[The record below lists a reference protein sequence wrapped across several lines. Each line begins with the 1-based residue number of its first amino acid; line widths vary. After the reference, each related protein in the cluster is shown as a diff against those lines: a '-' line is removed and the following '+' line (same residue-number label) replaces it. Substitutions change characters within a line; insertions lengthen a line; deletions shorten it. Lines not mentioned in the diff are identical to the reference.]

1 MIMDTRLP
9 SLDEF
14 PKDRSTATPAHSP
27 SPRESIQN
35 TWTDAAQGYDWIAP
49 TGKTAK
55 LIETHHGEIFSTAL
69 DLSNASQRH
78 ARWDAAS
85 FFQKH
90 GADSS
95 AGIALMMLAE
105 SLARAPDEASRQ
117 ALLFDILPRAQW
129 DDAEGHGSFPIDAL
143 ASTASRIADW
153 DPSGHIGT
161 GAKNFAQSAAA
172 KIAMQS
178 ISIFANAFIAGKDAK
193 ALACLSK
200 KKLLRSFD
208 MLGEN
213 ASTELEADHYF
224 QRYMEAVQH
233 LPANSGNP
241 WDGHGISV
249 KLSALDPLFDFRH
262 TQRSLAKDRLLDLAR
277 ACEAKNLLLT
287 VDAEEAER
295 LDPMLGVVEHVL
307 SHLQSKSY
315 EGFGWAIQ
323 SNLRSCQYAIFHAL
337 SLARRDKRRLPIR
350 VVKGAYWDYET
361 REAISGGY
369 PNPAWPAKRFTDRAW
384 ICAANELFHEP
395 YVYPML
401 ATHNPHSCASA
412 IMLNQQIKGPF
423 EFQRLHGIGEALH
436 DQLISLGYS
445 SRVYSPIGPTQE
457 LLPYLARRMLEN
469 GANTSILRANEN
481 GEPGI
486 ALTNPFFSAPEK
498 IAPQWNDAYEPARAN
513 SPGMPLWMA
522 SNRQQALEAIRP
534 GSDVD
539 VGLAQRAMSPC
550 GEHVPLKA
558 TPKTPTASFENI
570 IAQAHERHLHGGV
583 ESQKSHDALNRCCK
597 ILERKKNAIIST
609 IVHETGKCFADAA
622 NEWREAYDFCAF
634 HARLALSTRNP
645 RKLPSIPGEEN
656 YAWRVPRGVALCIG
670 PWNFPFA
677 ILMGQVT
684 GALAAGCPVVLKGA
698 SASPQCS
705 LLVSACLH
713 EAGFKTDE
721 VQCVIAPASVMNVFI
736 EDARIATVAFT
747 GSTESAQRIAIS
759 LASRKGPLG
768 KFIAETGGFNIM
780 LVDETAHLDSACS
793 DIIESAFNMS
803 GQRCSALRSVWID
816 DRIFDAL
823 SAKLQGSLRLKFVED
838 PSKNIDADF
847 GPLID
852 ATASLYAQESLD
864 RLLAIPGNILCGRA
878 QRSAGLGPAYFSPA
892 IVETTPQSLLREE
905 IFAPILQMVRF
916 KQGQEDVLSSS
927 WAQGGY
933 GLTFGIQTRK
943 PKASE
948 QWARKIPAGNIYI
961 NRSMIGAVVGAQPF
975 GGEGLSGTGPKIGGE
990 DYTLAFCS
998 ERALS
1003 SNSAAFGGCIDLL
1016 GDRRSSLQNFFPET

>member
-1 MIMDTRLP
+1 MDTRLP
-9 SLDEF
+9 HSDEF
-14 PKDRSTATPAHSP
+14 PIVTSQVMPPHTPTA
-27 SPRESIQN
+27 RDSIQD
-35 TWTDAAQGYDWIAP
+35 TWTEAAKGYDWIAP

-55 LIETHHGEIFSTAL
+55 LIEIHHGDIFSMAL
-69 DLSNASQRH
+69 DLSNASQKNVG
-78 ARWDAAS
+78 WDAAS

-129 DDAEGHGSFPIDAL
+129 DESEGHRSFPIDAL
-143 ASTASRIADW
+143 ASAASRIEKW
-153 DPSGHIGT
+153 DPSGRIGN
-161 GAKNFAQSAAA
+161 GAKDFAQSAAA

-178 ISIFANAFIAGKDAK
+178 ISIFANAFISGKDAN
-193 ALACLSK
+193 ALVGLSK
-200 KKLLRSFD
+200 KKPLRSFD

-224 QRYMEAVQH
+224 LRYMEAVNR
-233 LPANSGNP
+233 LPTNSGNP

-262 TQRSLAKDRLLDLAR
+262 AQRNVAKDRLLELAR
-277 ACEAKNLLLT
+277 ACESKNLLLT

-295 LDPMLGVVEHVL
+295 LDPMLEAVEHVL

-323 SNLRSCQYAIFHAL
+323 SNLRSCQHAIAHAIA
-337 SLARRDKRRLPIR
+337 LAKRDKRRLPIR

-401 ATHNPHSCASA
+401 ATHNPHSCACA
-412 IMLNQQIKGPF
+412 ISLNKLIKGPF
-423 EFQRLHGIGEALH
+423 EFQRLHGMGEALH
-436 DQLISLGYS
+436 DQLLSRGYI

-469 GANTSILRANEN
+469 GANTSILRTHEH
-481 GEPGI
+481 GDPGI
-486 ALTNPFFSAPEK
+486 ALANPFFAAPEK
-498 IAPQWNDAYEPARAN
+498 LAPQWTDAYEPTRAN
-513 SPGMPLWMA
+513 SPGMPLWM
-522 SNRQQALEAIRP
+522 SSHRQQAQAVIKPSHEADASFGPKTI
-534 GSDVD
+534 
-539 VGLAQRAMSPC
+539 SPC
-550 GEHVPLKA
+550 GEHVSLNA
-558 TPKTPTASFENI
+558 TPKTPTDSFESI
-570 IAQAHERHLHGGV
+570 LTRAHECHLLGGV
-583 ESQKSHDALNRCCK
+583 DSQHAHEALNRCCK
-597 ILERKKNAIIST
+597 ILERKKISIIST

-634 HARLALSTRNP
+634 HSRLSLSCRNP
-645 RKLPSIPGEEN
+645 RELPSIPGEEN
-656 YAWRVPRGVALCIG
+656 YAWRVPRGAALCIG

-684 GALAAGCPVVLKGA
+684 GALAAGCPVVFKGA

-705 LLVSACLH
+705 TMVRTCLQ
-713 EAGFKTDE
+713 EAGFSADE
-721 VQCVIAPASVMNVFI
+721 VQCVVAPASAMSFFI

-747 GSTESAQRIAIS
+747 GSTESAQNIAIS

-768 KFIAETGGFNIM
+768 KLIAETGGFNIM

-793 DIIESAFNMS
+793 DILESAFNMS

-823 SAKLQGSLRLKFVED
+823 SAKLQGALRLKVVSD
-838 PSKNIDADF
+838 PSNNIDADF

-852 ATASLYAQESLD
+852 AAAASEARESLD

-878 QRSAGLGPAYFSPA
+878 QISPELGPAYFSPA
-892 IVETTPQSLLREE
+892 IVETTPDKVLREE

-916 KQGQEDVLSSS
+916 KQGQENVLNSS

-990 DYTLAFCS
+990 DYPLAFCS

-1016 GDRRSSLQNFFPET
+1016 GDRRSSLQNFFPES